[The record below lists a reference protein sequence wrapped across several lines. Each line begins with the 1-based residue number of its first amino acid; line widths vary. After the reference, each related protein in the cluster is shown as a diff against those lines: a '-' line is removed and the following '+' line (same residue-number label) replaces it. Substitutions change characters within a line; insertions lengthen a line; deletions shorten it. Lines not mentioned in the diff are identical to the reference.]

1 MSELLQVEIA
11 TRVKAGC
18 YIAELT
24 DTFVFVLRHPG
35 LSQIISIDGYNA
47 NRNRKN
53 DLTGTNAFYNGRR
66 CSRMF

>member
-11 TRVKAGC
+11 TRVKAVC
-18 YIAELT
+18 HIAELT

-53 DLTGTNAFYNGRR
+53 GFTDNNALNNGRG
-66 CSRMF
+66 CSRVF